1 MNLDFHY
8 YGTYCAAME
17 AGYAKE
23 EAKKIAYFA
32 QFVDECSATLLDKN
46 GIKKGNA
53 LFVPTVQSEIELLSP
68 LKSSSEFTKDE
79 IRTIS
84 KIWAPF
90 HFLPGNT
97 TGTEVKYDGPE
108 KYVPN
113 FIKKSLKIQE
123 WNNNAS
129 ERKKFHLLCLP
140 NSDLVVDMVECIRE
154 DVNGIGL
161 TNKLEHIGMAMH
173 VLADTWA
180 HYWFAGT
187 PAWHINDAEGTVYEH
202 LEDGSKRSLL
212 YIYDF
217 VFKDNIEAGHY
228 SCSPINIH
236 YNGICYL
243 GHGRMGHLPDYSF
256 ITYDYIPMWKA
267 GDGTK
272 GSQRVLKNNPNV
284 FMSAYTQMVYALRCI
299 KENRPFQV
307 EEYYKLEDGDRIG
320 IRNILK
326 TRKLDTSMEWK
337 DYIKNKGYDEPAA
350 FSAQA
355 VFTAYQNA
363 VDKTNTDLVRFLHAA
378 SGHAETVERNVLSK
392 CLE

>member
-32 QFVDECSATLLDKN
+32 QFVDECTATLLEKN
-46 GIKKGNA
+46 GIKKGKD
-53 LFVPTVQSEIELLSP
+53 LYVPTVQSGDELAAIGSNP
-68 LKSSSEFTKDE
+68 KAFTEGE
-79 IRTIS
+79 IRTIA
-84 KIWAPF
+84 KIWASF

-97 TGTEVKYDGPE
+97 TGTEVKYEGPKKYGIFDGW
-108 KYVPN
+108 KYGV
-113 FIKKSLKIQE
+113 KEDKE
-123 WNNNAS
+123 
-129 ERKKFHLLCLP
+129 FHLLCLP
-140 NSDLVVDMVECIRE
+140 NSDLVVDMIECIRE

-180 HYWFAGT
+180 HYWFAGI
-187 PAWHINDAEGTVYEH
+187 PAWHINDAKGTVYEH
-202 LEDGSKRSLL
+202 LEDGSKRSLR
-212 YIYDF
+212 YTYDT
-217 VFKDNIEAGHY
+217 FKDNIEAGHY
-228 SCSPINIH
+228 SCTPIGVR
-236 YNGICYL
+236 YNGIFYL

-256 ITYDYIPMWKA
+256 ITYDYTPLWKS
-267 GDGTK
+267 GDDTK
-272 GSQRVLKNNPNV
+272 STQGAVLKSNPKV

-299 KENRPFQV
+299 KENEPFQV
-307 EEYYKLEDGDRIG
+307 DEYYELEDGDRIA

-355 VFTAYQNA
+355 VFTVYQNA
-363 VDKTNTDLVRFLHAA
+363 VDKTNTDLVRFLKAA
-378 SGHAETVERNVLSK
+378 SGHVQTVERNVLSK

>member
-32 QFVDECSATLLDKN
+32 QFVDECTATLLEKN
-46 GIKKGNA
+46 GIKKGKD
-53 LFVPTVQSEIELLSP
+53 LYVPTVQSGDELAAIGSNP
-68 LKSSSEFTKDE
+68 KAFTEGE
-79 IRTIS
+79 IRTIA
-84 KIWAPF
+84 KIWASF

-97 TGTEVKYDGPE
+97 MGTEVKYEGPKKYGIFDGW
-108 KYVPN
+108 KYGV
-113 FIKKSLKIQE
+113 KEDKE
-123 WNNNAS
+123 
-129 ERKKFHLLCLP
+129 FHLLCLP
-140 NSDLVVDMVECIRE
+140 NSDLVVDMIECIRE

-180 HYWFAGT
+180 HYWFAGI
-187 PAWHINDAEGTVYEH
+187 PAWHINDAKGTVYEH
-202 LEDGSKRSLL
+202 LEDGSKRSLR
-212 YIYDF
+212 YTYDT
-217 VFKDNIEAGHY
+217 FKDNIEAGHY
-228 SCSPINIH
+228 SCTPIGVR
-236 YNGICYL
+236 YNGIFYL

-256 ITYDYIPMWKA
+256 ITYDYTPLWKS
-267 GDGTK
+267 GDDTK
-272 GSQRVLKNNPNV
+272 STQGAVLKSNPKV

-299 KENRPFQV
+299 KENEPFQV
-307 EEYYKLEDGDRIG
+307 DEYYELEDGDRIA

>member
-32 QFVDECSATLLDKN
+32 QFVDECTATLLDKN

-53 LFVPTVQSEIELLSP
+53 LFVPTVQSEIELFST
-68 LKSSSEFTKDE
+68 LKNPFEFTEDE
-79 IRTIS
+79 IRTIA
-84 KIWAPF
+84 KIWASF

-108 KYVPN
+108 KYGIFDGWKYGV
-113 FIKKSLKIQE
+113 KEDKE
-123 WNNNAS
+123 
-129 ERKKFHLLCLP
+129 FHLLCLP
-140 NSDLVVDMVECIRE
+140 NSDLVVDMIECIRE

-180 HYWFAGT
+180 HYWFAGI

-202 LEDGSKRSLL
+202 LEDGSKRSLR
-212 YIYDF
+212 YTYDT
-217 VFKDNIEAGHY
+217 FKDNIEAGHY

-236 YNGICYL
+236 YNGISYL

-284 FMSAYTQMVYALRCI
+284 FMLAYTQMVYALRCI